1 MMMQYKVICCRLCSG
16 NLYTPTPELSIST
29 LSTLVGGAATPLQ
42 LGPAPAPATTS
53 SGGAGAGT
61 PGGGA
66 WRWLPWGRKQTG
78 ATPSNTPPAGAS
90 GLVHSASEQQ
100 VRT

>member
-1 MMMQYKVICCRLCSG
+1 MMMQYKVFCCRLCSG

-42 LGPAPAPATTS
+42 LGPAPAPAS
-53 SGGAGAGT
+53 SSSGAGAGT